1 MYKSEGGG
9 GGGGGEAVI
18 RLHACKRLCTAFLGI
33 SLTILSK
40 KVF

>member
-1 MYKSEGGG
+1 MYKSEGG

-18 RLHACKRLCTAFLGI
+18 RLHACKRLCPAFLGI
-33 SLTILSK
+33 SLTIVSK